1 MESLQSDTVVLKQL
15 PEQFNN
21 MLNDTIKQELSQEQS
36 HLIEEG
42 SSQER
47 PLLTRGKQSQLFE
60 NCLTAKFDFF
70 WAYFKPP
77 KFGLDSGQL
86 LFK

>member
-1 MESLQSDTVVLKQL
+1 MESLESDTVVLKQL

-21 MLNDTIKQELSQEQS
+21 MLNDTIKQELSQEQP

-47 PLLTRGKQSQLFE
+47 PLLTRGKQSRLFE

-70 WAYFKPP
+70 
-77 KFGLDSGQL
+77 
-86 LFK
+86 